1 MAIKLSSPIEIRKH
15 NYILGKVESCDF
27 RIEKG
32 LSNYRF
38 SFSFHVLTNR
48 LVVETSTLIT
58 DIETDLFFHDNQ
70 SPLLMGRLISSLV
83 RRPIRCDGRQ
93 DRIEKQLDI
102 DAKALISLIDSSF
115 RGDVVFEFNA
125 TPRFN
130 DDFDSGPFEKGV
142 LRIPQSEWL
151 KYLNNLGLERFE
163 LIAIR
168 TPSTS
173 SQLHQ
178 PFSMAV
184 EKIREAEKEYTKG
197 NWNAAAACCR
207 AAWRTLLSATP
218 PGQQALDHLLAKVVG
233 DPKRK
238 EFAGVLAK
246 GLHDTLNAAVHL
258 EGDVKTQTPPTN
270 LEPEDALLCI
280 HWYSAMIGYLASIQ

>member
-1 MAIKLSSPIEIRKH
+1 MAMKLSSPIEIRKH
-15 NYILGKVESCDF
+15 NYILGRVESCDF

-32 LSNYRF
+32 LSNYRL

-48 LVVETSTLIT
+48 LEIETSTLIT
-58 DIETDLFFHDNQ
+58 DIETDLFFQDKQN
-70 SPLLMGRLISSLV
+70 SLLIGRLISSLV
-83 RRPIRCDGRQ
+83 RHPIRCDGRES
-93 DRIEKQLDI
+93 RVEKQLDI
-102 DAKALISLIDSSF
+102 SDKALVSLIDSSF

-130 DDFDSGPFEKGV
+130 DDFASGPFEKGT
-142 LRIPQSEWL
+142 LKIPQSEWL
-151 KYLNNLGLERFE
+151 RYLNNLGLERFE

-168 TPSTS
+168 TPSTA

-184 EKIREAEKEYTKG
+184 EKIREAEREYTKG

-238 EFAGVLAK
+238 QFADVLAK
-246 GLHDTLNAAVHL
+246 GLHDALNAAAHL

-280 HWYSAMIGYLASIQ
+280 HWYSAMIGYLASLQ